1 MNHDNFGDRMKG
13 YEHASRQT
21 LPRRMPVILRVD
33 GRAFHTLTA
42 KCARPFDAGVS
53 RAMDATA
60 RSLCEEI
67 QGAVFAYVQ
76 SDEISVL
83 IHNYKRLNSDAW
95 FGNEVQKMVSVSA
108 SIATRAFNV
117 AAPEYLRLATFDSR
131 VFVVPEA
138 EVANAFVWRQKDA
151 QRNAV
156 QMIARAHFSHK
167 ECDRKSC
174 RELTA
179 ILEGRGVSL
188 DSYAIGDRRGR
199 SVYRVP
205 HITPI
210 SAVTTNEFW
219 VDHAMPLIQ
228 EDRAHV
234 ERWLAVEA
242 EEAA

>member
-1 MNHDNFGDRMKG
+1 MTDKNDAFGNRLKG

-21 LPRRMPVILRVD
+21 LPLRMPVILRVD

-53 RAMDATA
+53 SAMDHTA
-60 RSLCEEI
+60 ISLCEEI

-83 IHNYKRLNSDAW
+83 IHNYKRLNSEAW
-95 FGNEVQKMVSVSA
+95 FGNEVQKMTSVSA
-108 SIATRAFNV
+108 SIATRAFNSSHSK
-117 AAPEYLRLATFDSR
+117 PLGLATFDSR
-131 VFVVPEA
+131 VFVLPEA
-138 EVANAFVWRQKDA
+138 EVANAFIWRQKDA

-179 ILEGRGVSL
+179 MLEGRGVSL
-188 DSYAIGDRRGR
+188 DAYPLSDRRGR
-199 SVYRVP
+199 SVYRAARVP
-205 HITPI
+205 FMPDEWH
-210 SAVTTNEFW
+210 
-219 VDHAMPLIQ
+219 VDIAMPLIQ

-234 ERWLAVEA
+234 ERWLAVES

>member
-1 MNHDNFGDRMKG
+1 MRHDDFGDRMKC
-13 YEHASRQT
+13 YEQAART
-21 LPRRMPVILRVD
+21 ALPLRMPVILRVD

-42 KCARPFDAGVS
+42 KCARPFDFFVS
-53 RAMDATA
+53 ATMDATA
-60 RSLCEEI
+60 IALCEEI

-76 SDEISVL
+76 SDEITVL
-83 IHNYKRLNSDAW
+83 IHNYKRLNSGAW

-108 SIATRAFNV
+108 SIATRAFNA
-117 AAPEYLRLATFDSR
+117 AAPEALRRATFDSR

-138 EVANAFVWRQKDA
+138 EVANVFVWRQKDA

-156 QMIARAHFSHK
+156 QMIARSHFSHR

-174 RELTA
+174 RELVA
-179 ILEGRGVSL
+179 MLEARGVSL
-188 DSYAIGDRRGR
+188 DAYPLGDRRGR

-205 HITPI
+205 DEYT
-210 SAVTTNEFW
+210 
-219 VDHAMPLIQ
+219 VDGMLCRWQVNRAMPLIQ

-234 ERWLAVEA
+234 EKWLAVEA